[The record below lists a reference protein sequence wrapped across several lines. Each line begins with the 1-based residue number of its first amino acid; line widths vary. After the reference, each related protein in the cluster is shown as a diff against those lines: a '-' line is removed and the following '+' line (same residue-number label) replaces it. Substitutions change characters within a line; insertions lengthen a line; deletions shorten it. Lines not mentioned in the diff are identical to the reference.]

1 MAEIFISH
9 SQLDDDLKNFFAKVF
24 STTANVK
31 AIWEEYEKII
41 NLEPI
46 TSEKIKEDIKRSNA
60 VFIILS
66 QNIENNQ
73 HTRGWINWES
83 GVASA
88 YNRDIWVFEPFEQLG
103 KNTTIVP
110 HLSHYVLFE
119 INDPWFS
126 YINQIINSYN
136 DLNVFTSMVTKLTE
150 LTTLGGLAGA
160 TIADKSNGR
169 PTGIEI
175 KCNNCSSIYNI
186 HFPILKEYSQFN
198 FRCPICNKTLSLPY
212 GILKK

>member
-9 SQLDDDLKNFFAKVF
+9 SQLDDELKNFFAKVF
-24 STTANVK
+24 SSTKVR

-46 TSEKIKEDIKRSNA
+46 TSEKIIEDIKRSNA

-83 GVASA
+83 GVGSVQ
-88 YNRDIWVFEPFEQLG
+88 NKDIWVFEPFEQLG
-103 KNTTIVP
+103 KNKTIVP

-136 DLNVFTSMVTKLTE
+136 DLNVFASMPTKLTE

-160 TIADKSNGR
+160 IVADKSNGGH
-169 PTGIEI
+169 TGIEI
-175 KCNNCSSIYNI
+175 KCNDCSSIYNI
-186 HFPILKEYSQFN
+186 HFPIFKEYSQFN
-198 FRCPICNKTLSLPY
+198 FRCPVCNITLSLPY
-212 GILKK
+212 DIFKK